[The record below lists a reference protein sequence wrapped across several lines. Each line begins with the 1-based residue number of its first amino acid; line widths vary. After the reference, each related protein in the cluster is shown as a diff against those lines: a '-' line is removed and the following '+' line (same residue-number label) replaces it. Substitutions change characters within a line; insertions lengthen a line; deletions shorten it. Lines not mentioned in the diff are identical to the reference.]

1 MDELMSKALIV
12 MSGEEWRQMRA
23 TLSPAFTGSKMRQM
37 FELISECADEMVEHL
52 SKTAKSGE
60 KLNVD
65 LVDFYSR
72 YSNDV
77 IATCAFG
84 IKVNSIADPE
94 NIFYLNGKKLLDFSG
109 IMRGLKFLIIL
120 FIPTIARTFHLKIF
134 DQSVMQSFKNIILD
148 TMEMR
153 QKMNIY
159 RPDMINIMMQ
169 VRAGKLNEQSTEEKS
184 KSTTDGFATAE
195 ESDLGIARVTRTWS
209 DNEIVAQCLLFFI
222 AGFASV
228 SLTLSMISYELT
240 KCPDIQQKLY
250 EEIADVNAK
259 LGGKRISYDTIQK
272 MKYLDQVIC
281 EALRLWPLAAVQS
294 DRKCVKDYT
303 YDDGQRKFQIEKG
316 STVIFSI
323 FTIHRNPKYYP
334 NPDVFDP
341 ERFNDE
347 NKQNIIPG
355 TYMPFSLGPRN
366 CIGNARSHSYSSSQ
380 LYLQFNLYSFI
391 VGSRFALMELKAILY
406 YLLLNFSLEVNEN
419 TQIPLKFKKGLVV
432 ATENGVHVE
441 LKPRC
446 GFCA

>member
-1 MDELMSKALIV
+1 MIKRITIKDFDYFQDHRTVITENIDELLSKSLII
-12 MSGEEWRQMRA
+12 MCGDEWRQMRA
-23 TLSPAFTGSKMRQM
+23 TLSPAFTGSKMRRM

-94 NIFYLNGKKLLDFSG
+94 NEFYLNGKKLLDFSG
-109 IMRGLKFLIIL
+109 ILRGLTFFIIFL
-120 FIPTIARTFHLKIF
+120 FPKVARIFNIKVF
-134 DQSVMQSFKNIILD
+134 DQSVMTSFKNIILD

-153 QKMNIY
+153 QKMNIH
-159 RPDMINIMMQ
+159 RPDMVNIMMQ
-169 VRAGKLNEQSTEEKS
+169 VREGKLNEQSIEEKS
-184 KSTTDGFATAE
+184 KCTTDGFATAE
-195 ESDLGIARVTRTWS
+195 ESELGKINVTRTWN

-240 KCPDIQQKLY
+240 KNPDVQQKLY
-250 EEIADVNAK
+250 EEIADVNEQ

-281 EALRLWPLAAVQS
+281 EALRLWPLAAIQS

-316 STVIFSI
+316 STVIFSMFI
-323 FTIHRNPKYYP
+323 THR
-334 NPDVFDP
+334 DP
-341 ERFNDE
+341 
-347 NKQNIIPG
+347 Q
-355 TYMPFSLGPRN
+355 
-366 CIGNARSHSYSSSQ
+366 
-380 LYLQFNLYSFI
+380 
-391 VGSRFALMELKAILY
+391 
-406 YLLLNFSLEVNEN
+406 VNETN
-419 TQIPLKFKKGLVV
+419 AAIYLF
-432 ATENGVHVE
+432 N
-441 LKPRC
+441 
-446 GFCA
+446 